1 MATNNEIL
9 SRLDELEKKLPNG
22 ELKDLQVQFEKL
34 ALSQKEH
41 ADKMDEC
48 GQCISEVKERLLNPE
63 DGLVVRINKNTYWR
77 RQVNPDDVKDLLG
90 FRNNVTK
97 ALWILFTAV
106 VGILVKLIGF
116 G

>member
-1 MATNNEIL
+1 MATNKEIL

-22 ELKDLQVQFEKL
+22 EL
-34 ALSQKEH
+34 
-41 ADKMDEC
+41 
-48 GQCISEVKERLLNPE
+48 
-63 DGLVVRINKNTYWR
+63 
-77 RQVNPDDVKDLLG
+77 KDLLG

>member
-1 MATNNEIL
+1 MATNKEIL
-9 SRLDELEKKLPNG
+9 KRLEGIEKKLPNG

-34 ALSQKEH
+34 ALSQQDH
-41 ADKMDEC
+41 AEKMDKVYVDV
-48 GQCISEVKERLLNPE
+48 SEVKERLLNLE
-63 DGLVVRINKNTYWR
+63 DGFVVRINKYTYWR
-77 RQVNPDDVKDLLG
+77 RQVNPEDVKDFLG

>member
-1 MATNNEIL
+1 MATNKEIL
-9 SRLDELEKKLPNG
+9 ERLEQIEKKFPNG
-22 ELKDLQVQFEKL
+22 ELKELQVKFSEL
-34 ALSQKEH
+34 AANQKEH
-41 ADKMDEC
+41 SEKMDKC
-48 GQCISEVKERLLNPE
+48 GETISEVKERLLNPE

-77 RQVNPDDVKDLLG
+77 RQVNPENIKDLLG

>member
-1 MATNNEIL
+1 MATNKEIL
-9 SRLDELEKKLPNG
+9 KRLDELEKKLPNG

-34 ALSQKEH
+34 ALSQQEH

-48 GQCISEVKERLLNPE
+48 GKCISEVKERLLNPE

-77 RQVNPDDVKDLLG
+77 RQVNPEDVKDLMS
-90 FRNNVTK
+90 FKSNVTK
-97 ALWILFTAV
+97 AVWILFAAV

>member
-1 MATNNEIL
+1 MATNKEIL

-22 ELKDLQVQFEKL
+22 ELKDLQIQFEKL
-34 ALSQKEH
+34 ATSQKEH
-41 ADKMDEC
+41 SDKMDEC
-48 GQCISEVKERLLNPE
+48 GKCISEVKERLLNPE

-97 ALWILFTAV
+97 ALWILFTAI
-106 VGILVKLIGF
+106 VGILVKIIGF

>member
-1 MATNNEIL
+1 
-9 SRLDELEKKLPNG
+9 
-22 ELKDLQVQFEKL
+22 
-34 ALSQKEH
+34 
-41 ADKMDEC
+41 MDEC
-48 GQCISEVKERLLNPE
+48 GKCISEVKERLLNPE

>member
-9 SRLDELEKKLPNG
+9 ERLEGIEKKLPNG
-22 ELKDLQVQFEKL
+22 ELKDLQIQFEKL
-34 ALSQKEH
+34 AASQKEH
-41 ADKMDEC
+41 SEKMDKC
-48 GQCISEVKERLLNPE
+48 GETISEVKERLLNPE

-77 RQVNPDDVKDLLG
+77 RQVQPETVNDLIQ

-97 ALWILFTAV
+97 ALWILFAAV

>member
-1 MATNNEIL
+1 M
-9 SRLDELEKKLPNG
+9 
-22 ELKDLQVQFEKL
+22 
-34 ALSQKEH
+34 
-41 ADKMDEC
+41 
-48 GQCISEVKERLLNPE
+48 
-63 DGLVVRINKNTYWR
+63 RINKNTYWR
-77 RQVNPDDVKDLLG
+77 RQVSPDDVKDLLG

>member
-1 MATNNEIL
+1 MATNKEIL
-9 SRLDELEKKLPNG
+9 ERLEQIEKKLPNG
-22 ELKDLQVQFEKL
+22 ELKELQVKFSEL
-34 ALSQKEH
+34 AISQKEH
-41 ADKMDEC
+41 SDKMDKCSEC
-48 GQCISEVKERLLNPE
+48 ITEVKERLLNPE

-77 RQVNPDDVKDLLG
+77 RQVNPENIKDLLG